1 MITLIIVAFCIV
13 FVIVLF
19 ALVYAEEQLA
29 KTHKETESREQ
40 TKFPDLETIRQV
52 MEAYDRLRVM
62 HGDGINKFID
72 RAIAV
77 RNEMMRSKCEMNR
90 KTNKK

>member
-19 ALVYAEEQLA
+19 ALVYAEGQLA
-29 KTHKETESREQ
+29 KAHKATESKEQ
-40 TKFPDLETIRQV
+40 VKFPDLETIRQV

-62 HGDGINKFID
+62 HGDNINKFID
-72 RAIAV
+72 RAVAV
-77 RNEMMRSKCEMNR
+77 RNEMIHGKHRVN
-90 KTNKK
+90 NK